1 MSQTAPLVVADEGY
15 VPVGGAFDEAVEGDG
30 SPRWHYQA
38 LLGALRQTDLEGL
51 TGRVSDR
58 LGAREVGFGTGARR
72 RTFAVD
78 PVPRII
84 PAAEWVGLEAG
95 VAQRVRALNAFLADA
110 YGDQRIVNAGRVPP
124 RLIADAVDF
133 EPMVAGFP
141 PSGRAH
147 AHIAGLDV
155 VRDAGGKLLAL
166 EDNLRTP
173 SGIAYA
179 DAARDA
185 VGAHLPAGLPTPR
198 PLEGAV
204 TALAATLRAAAP
216 DSAGEPA
223 IVLLSDGPSN
233 TAWWEHTW
241 LADRLGIPVVSLEQ
255 LEPHGSRLF
264 ARIGRSRRQVDVVYR
279 RTDGH
284 RLADSSGSVTP
295 VARVML
301 AALQAGRVACVNG
314 FGTGVADDKLTY
326 AYVEEMVRFYLDEAP
341 LLPSVPTYDLG
352 EPGVREEA
360 LARLGDL
367 VVKPRSGY
375 GGHGVVVC
383 ADAEPADVEAAAERI
398 RRHPERFVAQETV
411 MLSTHPTVQQG
422 ALVPRHVDLRPF
434 ALSSDAG
441 VTVPPG
447 GLTRVAFDPGSLVV
461 NTSQNGGGKDTWV
474 LSE

>member
-58 LGAREVGFGTGARR
+58 LGAREVGFGTGARH

-185 VGAHLPAGLPTPR
+185 VGAHLPCWAACPPAAEGRRDRAGR
-198 PLEGAV
+198 DAARRRARRRRRAGNR
-204 TALAATLRAAAP
+204 TALRRA
-216 DSAGEPA
+216 
-223 IVLLSDGPSN
+223 V
-233 TAWWEHTW
+233 EH
-241 LADRLGIPVVSLEQ
+241 RVVGA
-255 LEPHGSRLF
+255 H
-264 ARIGRSRRQVDVVYR
+264 
-279 RTDGH
+279 
-284 RLADSSGSVTP
+284 
-295 VARVML
+295 VARRPPWHT
-301 AALQAGRVACVNG
+301 GR
-314 FGTGVADDKLTY
+314 LT
-326 AYVEEMVRFYLDEAP
+326 
-341 LLPSVPTYDLG
+341 
-352 EPGVREEA
+352 
-360 LARLGDL
+360 
-367 VVKPRSGY
+367 
-375 GGHGVVVC
+375 
-383 ADAEPADVEAAAERI
+383 
-398 RRHPERFVAQETV
+398 
-411 MLSTHPTVQQG
+411 
-422 ALVPRHVDLRPF
+422 
-434 ALSSDAG
+434 
-441 VTVPPG
+441 
-447 GLTRVAFDPGSLVV
+447 
-461 NTSQNGGGKDTWV
+461 
-474 LSE
+474 